1 MSTETDFLFP
11 ELTPLRASYPQ
22 LLRWGGGM
30 SGGQQVW
37 KVAPEARGRFWHS
50 FLLGFSTLL
59 LEIDSG
65 DPIWDIPFPIQRAKL
80 RTMETWPT
88 GFNLWAPETAETYF
102 VGTSRQGMH
111 LGTPCL
117 KAHSHLFTKSR
128 TTWP

>member
-88 GFNLWAPETAETYF
+88 GFNL
-102 VGTSRQGMH
+102 
-111 LGTPCL
+111 
-117 KAHSHLFTKSR
+117 
-128 TTWP
+128 